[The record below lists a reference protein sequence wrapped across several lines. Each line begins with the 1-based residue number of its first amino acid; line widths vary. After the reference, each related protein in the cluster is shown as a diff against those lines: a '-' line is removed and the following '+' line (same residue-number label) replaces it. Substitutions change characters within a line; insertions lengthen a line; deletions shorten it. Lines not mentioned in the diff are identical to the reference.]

1 MKRRGRPRKKPRS
14 LHLSVSATDGEW
26 EIVQRNADRRRKSV
40 ARYVVDLVLGEDS
53 DTGDMGGQPVALDR
67 EDQRE
72 GLDILRR
79 LSRHVGDEG
88 NEKNEKNRSLIEDL
102 QARVAVLF
110 DIVAR
115 DMVAGGRTGE
125 LRDSLVRVV
134 GDERADA
141 VIASLG
147 SVVPRPMSE
156 PREKP
161 EPTGGRKPPEQDSL
175 F

>member
-1 MKRRGRPRKKPRS
+1 MKRRGRPRKRPRS

-26 EIVQRNADRRRKSV
+26 EIVRRNAERRRKSV
-40 ARYVVDLVLGEDS
+40 ARYVVDLVLGENS
-53 DTGDMGGQPVALDR
+53 GPGDMGGEPVALDR
-67 EDQRE
+67 EEQRE

-79 LSRHVGDEG
+79 LSRHVGDEE
-88 NEKNEKNRSLIEDL
+88 NPSLIADL

-110 DIVAR
+110 HIVAR
-115 DMVAGGRTGE
+115 DMVAGGRARE

-134 GDERADA
+134 GDEHADA

-147 SVVPRPMSE
+147 PVVPRPEPETGPE
-156 PREKP
+156 PREEPKP
-161 EPTGGRKPPEQDSL
+161 AGRRKPPEQDSL

>member
-53 DTGDMGGQPVALDR
+53 GPGDMGGEPVALDR
-67 EDQRE
+67 GEQRE
-72 GLDILRR
+72 VLDILRR

-88 NEKNEKNRSLIEDL
+88 NPSLIADL

-115 DMVAGGRTGE
+115 DMVAGGRAGE

-134 GDERADA
+134 GDEERADA

-147 SVVPRPMSE
+147 PVVQR
-156 PREKP
+156 P
-161 EPTGGRKPPEQDSL
+161 EPEAGPEQREEPKPAGRRKPPEQDSL